1 MRCKSTVF
9 YATGQIFFVLLRLL
23 TAYSRIRMKRPI
35 KYLGIAAI
43 LLGLLLFVLHV
54 VISYRGNALLF
65 TGLALVLSGAA
76 AFVKGEKGPF

>member
-1 MRCKSTVF
+1 MRCKSTAF
-9 YATGQIFFVLLRLL
+9 YATDQIFFVLLRLL

-65 TGLALVLSGAA
+65 IGLALVLGGAA
-76 AFVKGEKGPF
+76 AFVKGEKNPY

>member
-1 MRCKSTVF
+1 MRCKSTAF

-54 VISYRGNALLF
+54 VISYRGNTLLF
-65 TGLALVLSGAA
+65 IGLALVLGGAA
-76 AFVKGEKGPF
+76 AFVKGEKNPY

>member
-1 MRCKSTVF
+1 
-9 YATGQIFFVLLRLL
+9 
-23 TAYSRIRMKRPI
+23 MKRPI

-65 TGLALVLSGAA
+65 IGLALVLGGAT
-76 AFVKGEKGPF
+76 AFVKGEKNPY

>member
-54 VISYRGNALLF
+54 VISYRGNTLLF
-65 TGLALVLSGAA
+65 TGLALVLGGAA
-76 AFVKGEKGPF
+76 AFVKSEKNPY

>member
-1 MRCKSTVF
+1 
-9 YATGQIFFVLLRLL
+9 
-23 TAYSRIRMKRPI
+23 MKRPI

-65 TGLALVLSGAA
+65 TSSWAVPLRSSRVRKVRSE
-76 AFVKGEKGPF
+76 VCR

>member
-1 MRCKSTVF
+1 MRCKSTAF

-54 VISYRGNALLF
+54 VISYRGNTLLF
-65 TGLALVLSGAA
+65 AGLALVLGGAA

>member
-54 VISYRGNALLF
+54 VISYRGNTLLF

-76 AFVKGEKGPF
+76 AFVKGEKNPY

>member
-65 TGLALVLSGAA
+65 IGLALVLGGAT
-76 AFVKGEKGPF
+76 AFVKGEKNPY

>member
-54 VISYRGNALLF
+54 VISYRGNTLLF
-65 TGLALVLSGAA
+65 IGLALVLGGAA
-76 AFVKGEKGPF
+76 AFVKGEKNPY